1 MCVNGCACGTFDF
14 GMRALPAVDIEKL
27 PRDVDA
33 LLGVI
38 ADLHSQY
45 STILDSLQLSL
56 AKLRRMHFGAS
67 SERLAAQGELFSDT
81 VSVPLAADELQS
93 ISYQRPKSKGRP
105 RLPADLPRTRIEYDL
120 TDEEKSQ
127 FERLT
132 QIGEEVSE
140 TLEFTPAKLTVIEHA
155 RAKYR
160 CENDGE
166 STIRVAAAEPSPIAK
181 SNASAGLLAQ
191 VLVSKY
197 ADGLPLNRQERIF
210 RRHGVELSR
219 ATLCDWIMGSTE
231 LLSLLRD
238 LLKEH
243 VLAAPVIFSD
253 DTALDLILG
262 GRGQARTARM
272 WAYVSAGHTQDAQ
285 DCWHDYPRAAC
296 FEFTETRAALHP
308 TRFLADYS
316 GYLQADDYA
325 GYHATFRSG
334 RVIHVACWA
343 HSRRRFH
350 DIVKTQ
356 STPGLAQEALRF
368 IAKLYEIEG
377 RGRDLSPDKRL
388 KMRQAE
394 TVPLLSALKRWL
406 EEHYPQLLPKGPL
419 AQAFGYVLSNWQAL
433 HRFTENGSLAPD
445 TNLVERTLRPIA
457 IGRKAWLFAGS
468 MRGGHAAAIAF
479 SLIET
484 CKLNRVEPFAYL
496 KDVLGRINAHR
507 VDRLHELLPFN
518 WKPAH
523 A

>member
-1 MCVNGCACGTFDF
+1 
-14 GMRALPAVDIEKL
+14 MRALPALDIETL

-38 ADLHSQY
+38 ADLHGQY
-45 STILDSLQLSL
+45 NTILESLQLSL
-56 AKLRRMHFGAS
+56 AKLRRLHFGTS

-81 VSVPLAADELQS
+81 VNVPLPPDELQS

-120 TDEEKSQ
+120 TEDEKSQ

-132 QIGEEVSE
+132 RIGEQVSE
-140 TLEFTPAKLTVIEHA
+140 TLDFTPAKLTVIEHA

-160 CENDGE
+160 CEKDGE
-166 STIRVAAAEPSPIAK
+166 ATIRVAAAEPSPIPK
-181 SNASAGLLAQ
+181 SNASAGLLAH

-197 ADGLPLNRQERIF
+197 ADGLPLNRQEHIF

-219 ATLCDWIMGSTE
+219 ATLCDWILGSTE
-231 LLSLLRD
+231 RLKLLWA

-253 DTALDLILG
+253 DTTLDLIVG

-272 WAYVSAGHTQDAQ
+272 WAYVSAGHTQDVQ
-285 DCWHDYPRAAC
+285 ECWHDYPRAAC
-296 FEFTETRAALHP
+296 FEFTETREALHP
-308 TRFLADYS
+308 TRFLADYN

-325 GYHATFRSG
+325 GYHATFRTG
-334 RVIHVACWA
+334 RVTHVACWA

-356 STPGLAQEALRF
+356 STPGLAHEALRF
-368 IAKLYEIEG
+368 IAKLYEIEA
-377 RGRDLSPDKRL
+377 RGRDLPPDKRL
-388 KMRQAE
+388 EMRATE
-394 TVPLLSALKRWL
+394 TVPLLSEFKRWL
-406 EEHYPQLLPKGPL
+406 EAHYPQLLPQGPL

-457 IGRKAWLFAGS
+457 TGRKAWLFAGS

-496 KDVLGRINAHR
+496 KDVLGRINSHR
-507 VDRLHELLPFN
+507 VDRLRELLPFN
-518 WKPAH
+518 WTPA
-523 A
+523 AM